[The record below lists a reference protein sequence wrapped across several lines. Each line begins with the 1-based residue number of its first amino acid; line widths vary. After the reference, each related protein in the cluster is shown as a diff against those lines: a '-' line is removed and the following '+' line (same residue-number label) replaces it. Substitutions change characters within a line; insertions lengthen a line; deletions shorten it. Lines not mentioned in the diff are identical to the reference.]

1 MGGKTTST
9 TSPKLNGIQVQSS
22 TLGLP
27 LSIGWGRGRLKCNLM
42 WYGAFTAIAHTT
54 KTGGGKG
61 LGGGSKNTTYTY
73 TASIMMGICE
83 GGASGIQ
90 GIRTIYKDTAVLT
103 SLSAAGLS
111 LASGTPTQAVWSY
124 LTSKFPAQAIPYS
137 GIAYVYAQDYDL
149 SDSAT
154 LPNHSFEIDFATQ
167 LGGGVCDAD
176 PKDIVTDFLT
186 NSAYGV
192 PMWGS
197 GLIGDLSD
205 YSLYCRANNLLL
217 SPVLESQSSAASILE
232 EWLTATNSAAFWSE
246 GMLKIR
252 PYGDAAATANGVTW
266 TPDLTAAYDLTED
279 DLIVDDSGNA
289 VSIEIVDQSDAYNIV
304 QFEFLDRANQY
315 NVGIATA
322 QDLDNIV
329 TYGRRKQDPTTVH
342 CICDAAI
349 ARQAVQLYGQRVLY
363 TREKYT
369 FKLPWNFALLEP
381 TDYVT
386 LTTTTDSLLLNR
398 QLVRI
403 TDIEE
408 DADGLLAITA
418 EGVPVGVASAALY
431 ASHSASGFAPNS
443 DAAPGALSTPVL
455 FNAPTS
461 LTGGDGQL
469 WCAVASTSPTWGGCE
484 IWASADG
491 VDYERF
497 GVIEGPARYGT
508 LTASLPGHAD
518 PDATNTL
525 SVDLTPSNGT
535 LDSATAAA
543 ADAGGSLCLVGDEIV
558 TYQGAALTGANR
570 YDLTTL
576 HRGFLGTIPGSHA
589 AGARFV
595 RLDEAIFKLSYSSLN
610 VGSTIYVKL
619 PSFNVFGR
627 AIEDLSAATA
637 YSVTLAPATT
647 LPDPATGLALS
658 HAWDGSS
665 LSVACD
671 PSARA
676 LTYKFRFF
684 LADGVTL
691 RREIVT
697 TSPAATYTASL
708 AAQDGVSRVYHVE
721 VVAANA
727 AGDAAPSPRLVVT
740 NDAPAAVTSPSATGG
755 TTDATM
761 TCGASTDPDLA
772 GYVLFYSSSSGF
784 DPSTS
789 GGVLSSGIP
798 SITVY
803 GLAAGT
809 YYGRIAAYDGWTA
822 DPAFL
827 NLSAEHSFTIMAG
840 GGSSPGGGGDA
851 GGGYN
856 GRCVVDT
863 AMILMA
869 NADRAG
875 PGIETPASHVRAGDW
890 VWTRHEITM
899 AWGAYRV
906 TEISFSIE
914 PVFAAP
920 GYPRATPRHRFW
932 IDGWT
937 TAGEI
942 GAAAGTARVAR
953 ITIDD
958 AHTYVSDGVLSHNY
972 KSQPTL

>member
-1 MGGKTTST
+1 MAAGHLPAPSSRAPEAVEFAPVAWPPDYVGEIMVRQRRLRRLKADERLRAGWAERYRDDPASWIAHWAVTYDPRNAAGDLPTVIPFVPFARQIEMIAFLKACVDGQQHGLIEKARDMGATWIACAFSVWLWLYRPGAA
-9 TSPKLNGIQVQSS
+9 V
-22 TLGLP
+22 
-27 LSIGWGRGRLKCNLM
+27 GWGRGRMKCNLM
-42 WYGAFTAIAHTT
+42 WYGAFTATAHTT
-54 KTGGGKG
+54 KTGGKG

-103 SLSAAGLS
+103 SMSAAGLS
-111 LASGTPTQAVWSY
+111 LATGTPTQPVWSY

-149 SDSAT
+149 ADSAT

-167 LGGGVCDAD
+167 LGGGVPDAD
-176 PKDIVTDFLT
+176 PKDVITDFLT
-186 NSAYGV
+186 NPAYGV

-252 PYGDAAATANGVTW
+252 PYGDAAATGNGVTW
-266 TPDLTAAYDLTED
+266 NPTLTPAYDLTED

-304 QFEFLDRANQY
+304 QFEFLDRSNRY

-381 TDYVT
+381 TDLVT
-386 LTTTTDSLLLNR
+386 LTTATDALLLNR

-403 TDIEE
+403 TEIEE
-408 DADGLLAITA
+408 DGDGLLAITA
-418 EGVPVGVASAALY
+418 EGVPVGVASAAQY
-431 ASHSASGFAPNS
+431 ASHSASGYAPNT
-443 DAAPGALSTPVL
+443 DVAPGALSTPVL

-484 IWASADG
+484 VWASADG
-491 VDYERF
+491 VDYARF

-508 LTASLPGHAD
+508 LTAALPGHAD

-525 SVDLTPSNGT
+525 SVDLTSSNGT

-543 ADAGGSLCLVGDEIV
+543 ADAGGSLCLVEDEIV
-558 TYQGAALTGANR
+558 TYEGASLTGANR

-576 HRGFLGTIPGSHA
+576 HRGFLGTAPASHA
-589 AGARFV
+589 TGTRFV
-595 RLDEAIFKLSYSSLN
+595 RLDEAIFKLSYSSPN

-627 AIEDLSAATA
+627 ALEDRSH
-637 YSVTLAPATT
+637 T
-647 LPDPATGLALS
+647 LPAGGADRNQRPLLHLRRQFLGREAENAGA
-658 HAWDGSS
+658 GGRER
-665 LSVACD
+665 V
-671 PSARA
+671 PVGQARA
-676 LTYKFRFF
+676 LPVELGAIDRSHRRIAAKHRPAVVRV
-684 LADGVTL
+684 LPRPERAEHL
-691 RREIVT
+691 RRE
-697 TSPAATYTASL
+697 
-708 AAQDGVSRVYHVE
+708 
-721 VVAANA
+721 
-727 AGDAAPSPRLVVT
+727 RLVDFVEIEVLQCQ
-740 NDAPAAVTSPSATGG
+740 AGAGQHAA
-755 TTDATM
+755 D
-761 TCGASTDPDLA
+761 
-772 GYVLFYSSSSGF
+772 
-784 DPSTS
+784 
-789 GGVLSSGIP
+789 
-798 SITVY
+798 
-803 GLAAGT
+803 
-809 YYGRIAAYDGWTA
+809 R
-822 DPAFL
+822 
-827 NLSAEHSFTIMAG
+827 
-840 GGSSPGGGGDA
+840 
-851 GGGYN
+851 N
-856 GRCVVDT
+856 GRRHQKAVAMREIVGRHLPVGQVGENGQVVH
-863 AMILMA
+863 ARPFLA
-869 NADRAG
+869 RQQ
-875 PGIETPASHVRAGDW
+875 
-890 VWTRHEITM
+890 
-899 AWGAYRV
+899 
-906 TEISFSIE
+906 
-914 PVFAAP
+914 
-920 GYPRATPRHRFW
+920 HR
-932 IDGWT
+932 
-937 TAGEI
+937 
-942 GAAAGTARVAR
+942 
-953 ITIDD
+953 
-958 AHTYVSDGVLSHNY
+958 
-972 KSQPTL
+972 